1 MLVKNQPGNQ
11 SVRNQ
16 LVPLAFAVIVISGLL
31 VEYTPG
37 STSKV
42 TAATTLTNASERT
55 SAALYGKHCASCH
68 GKNGR
73 SKTYKAKLN
82 RARNLTEP
90 GWQDAVSDE
99 RIFNSIANGR
109 GSKMPGFATK
119 LSVGEIDGLVLFVR
133 GLKIS

>member
-11 SVRNQ
+11 SVRNK
-16 LVPLAFAVIVISGLL
+16 LIPVVFAVVVSGLL
-31 VEYTPG
+31 VEYAPG
-37 STSKV
+37 STSNV
-42 TAATTLTNASERT
+42 TAATTLANASERT

-68 GKNGR
+68 GKDGR
-73 SKTYKAKLN
+73 SKTFKAKFN

-99 RIFNSIANGR
+99 RIFNSISNGR
-109 GSKMPGFATK
+109 GGKMPGFAKK